1 MATTYTVGSG
11 DIIRPYKS
19 RPRIQHFPMAASQSF
34 KMGEP
39 LIMDAASTEN
49 RVKVA
54 ANQPTTLIVGIAAAA
69 AADCANSDGTTTGAL
84 VPVWCATHDAVFKAV
99 GKALQAL
106 DYTDLSLG
114 LALLKDATNNI
125 WYIDN
130 TDTTHDAVVP
140 LTIIAPA
147 VQGDF
152 QGYYSFRFAA
162 AASLFIATV

>member
-1 MATTYTVGSG
+1 MATTYTVSSG
-11 DIIRPYKS
+11 DFIRPYKS
-19 RPRIQHFPMAASQSF
+19 RPRIQHFPEAASQTF

-39 LIMDAASTEN
+39 LIMDAAATEN

-54 ANQPTTLIVGIAAAA
+54 ANQPTTLIVGIAAADA
-69 AADCANSDGTTTGAL
+69 SGVTGAL
-84 VPVWCATHDAVFKAV
+84 VPVWCATQDAVFRAV
-99 GKALQAL
+99 GKAAQAL
-106 DYTDLSLG
+106 DYTDLSVG
-114 LALLKDATNNI
+114 LALLKDATNVI

-140 LTIIAPA
+140 ITIIAPA

-162 AASLFIATV
+162 AASLYIATV

>member
-1 MATTYTVGSG
+1 MATTYTVSSG
-11 DIIRPYKS
+11 DFIRPYKS
-19 RPRIQHFPMAASQSF
+19 RPRIQHFPEAASQTF

-54 ANQPTTLIVGIAAAA
+54 ANQPTTLIVGIAAGDA
-69 AADCANSDGTTTGAL
+69 SGVTGAL
-84 VPVWCATHDAVFKAV
+84 VPVWCATQDAVFRAV
-99 GKALQAL
+99 GKAAQAL
-106 DYTDLSLG
+106 DYTDLSVG
-114 LALLKDATNNI
+114 LALLKDATNVI

-140 LTIIAPA
+140 ITIIAPA

-162 AASLFIATV
+162 AASLFTATV